1 MKNKILENVLDILE
15 LDDKYHRPDN
25 NIYKALTV
33 LVDEYREIYQNDIRV
48 DIFGKSLFIPAIK
61 MGKISTADLF
71 IIHEIILFQK
81 YKNCSSKYLNFIDIG
96 ANIGIHS
103 LVARDLGYSVRAYEP
118 DPETF
123 KILKDVVNENGGGID
138 IINAAISSFDGKSTF
153 IRCDD
158 NLTASGL
165 TSSTKKFYGKTTE
178 IEVDVSNIEGID
190 LSNSI
195 IKIDAEGSELNI
207 LNAID
212 LRKIRNAKFFIEIS
226 NEESREGLWT
236 FFSKNK
242 LNLISQ
248 KVGWKEPLSIDE
260 LPKSWREGSIGV
272 TIE

>member
-1 MKNKILENVLDILE
+1 MKDKILENVLDILE

-25 NIYKALTV
+25 DIYKALTV
-33 LVDEYREIYQNDIRV
+33 LINEYREIYQNNIRV
-48 DIFGKSLFIPAIK
+48 DIFGKNLFIPAIK
-61 MGKISTADLF
+61 MGNINTADLF
-71 IIHEIILFQK
+71 IIHEVILFQK
-81 YKNCSSKYLNFIDIG
+81 YKNLSSKYLNFIDIG

-103 LVARDLGYSVRAYEP
+103 LIARDLGYSVRAYEP

-123 KILKDVVNENGGGID
+123 KILKGIVVENGGGID
-138 IINAAISSFDGKSTF
+138 IINAAISSFSGKSIF

-165 TSSTKKFYGKTTE
+165 SSSTKKFYGKKTE
-178 IEVDVSNIEGID
+178 IEVNVEHIGGID

-195 IKIDAEGSELNI
+195 VKIDAEGSELNI
-207 LNAID
+207 LKAINFK
-212 LRKIRNAKFFIEIS
+212 KIRNVKFFIEIS

-242 LNLISQ
+242 LSLISQ
-248 KVGWKEPLSIDE
+248 KVGWKAPLSIDE
-260 LPKSWREGSIGV
+260 LPKSWREGSIEV